1 MIRRGRSAL
10 RLPST
15 RPPMRRV
22 FWTLGQL
29 RAGRPLKATD
39 IARTFEIGLRT
50 AYRDL
55 DFIRDFFAV
64 PFEYDR
70 PAGTYRLTSPTA
82 PLPPVLL
89 SEGELVGLFFAEKVL
104 RQYKGTPYEKD
115 IASAFRKIQALLP
128 GEVKVLPD
136 RLESLLSLDLGPLPS
151 ADADIFKAVVTGLAR
166 RRRLVIRYK
175 SNSSGRTLDRTVEPQ
190 RVFNLRGHWYL
201 AAYDHNRKA
210 TRDFALHRIRRV
222 TVSTEP
228 VAPERRFDFRAYM
241 ADALGIEKG
250 GPVPNV
256 ALRFSE
262 RQARWIR
269 ERRWHRTQRIQERL
283 DGGCVLRMRLAVTGE
298 LLRWVMQF
306 GAEAE
311 VLAPKSLRRRLA
323 AELALAQGL
332 YKGRASL

>member
-1 MIRRGRSAL
+1 
-10 RLPST
+10 
-15 RPPMRRV
+15 MRRV
-22 FWTLGQL
+22 FWTLRQL
-29 RAGRPLKATD
+29 RAGSPLKATD
-39 IARTFEIGLRT
+39 LARTFEVGIRT

-64 PFEYDR
+64 PLPYDR
-70 PAGTYRLTSPTA
+70 RAGTYRLTSSTV
-82 PLPPVLL
+82 PLPAVLL
-89 SEGELVGLFFAEKVL
+89 TEGELVALFFAEKVL

-115 IASAFRKIQALLP
+115 VASAFRKIQALLP
-128 GEVKVLPD
+128 GEVEVLPD
-136 RLESLLSLDLGPLPS
+136 RLESLLSLDLGPLPA
-151 ADADIFKAVVTGLAR
+151 ADAEVFKAVVTGLAR
-166 RRRLVIRYK
+166 RRCLVIRYK

-190 RVFNLRGHWYL
+190 RIFNLRGQWYL

-228 VAPERRFDFRAYM
+228 VAPERRLDFRAYM

-250 GPVPNV
+250 GPVANV
-256 ALRFSE
+256 AVRFSE
-262 RQARWIR
+262 HQARWIR

-298 LLRWVMQF
+298 LVRWVMQF

-311 VLAPKSLRRRLA
+311 VLAPKSLRRKLA
-323 AELALAQGL
+323 TELALAQGL
-332 YKGRASL
+332 YKERASL